1 MRNRK
6 IKIATIV
13 GARPQFIK
21 AAMTSLA
28 IEKMNTDVP
37 VEEVIIHTGQHF
49 DKNMSDIFFEELS
62 IKTPDYNLGVGGLS
76 ANAMT
81 GRMIEA
87 LEVPLLKEKPDWVL
101 VFGDTNS
108 TLAGA
113 LASSKLEIQCAHVE
127 AGLRSFN
134 RNMPEEI
141 NRVAVDHLAELLF
154 APTEASLR
162 QLKKE
167 GIEDKRLFLTGDIMA
182 DALFHYEKAAAEKS
196 SIMNTLGLKKKSFI
210 LATIHRQENTD
221 NQALL
226 KEIMEGLASLSSEME
241 VVMPIHPRTL
251 KLLTQYGLVDTLRS
265 KIRFITPVG
274 YLDMLALQKNA
285 IAIATDSGGVQKE
298 AYLLKTPCFT
308 LRTETEWVEL
318 IDEGFNE
325 LVPLSKKAIPLA
337 IKKGIGKER
346 DWSNKLYGDGT
357 AAGKI
362 IETICSKSF

>member
-1 MRNRK
+1 MRASK

-28 IEKMNTDVP
+28 IEKMKAALP
-37 VEEVIIHTGQHF
+37 LEEVIIHTGQHF

-62 IKTPDYNLGVGGLS
+62 IKKPDYNLGVGGLS
-76 ANAMT
+76 ASKMT

-87 LEVPLLKEKPDWVL
+87 LEEPLLIEKPDLVL

-113 LASSKLEIQCAHVE
+113 LTASKLLIPCAHVE

-134 RNMPEEI
+134 RSMPEEI
-141 NRVAVDHLAELLF
+141 NRVAVDHLAEWLF

-162 QLKKE
+162 QLKNE
-167 GIEDKRLFLTGDIMA
+167 GIDDKRLFLTGDIMA
-182 DALFHYEKAAAEKS
+182 DALYHYEKKADEQS
-196 SIMNTLGLKKKSFI
+196 SVMTTLGLKKKNYI
-210 LATIHRQENTD
+210 LATVHRQENTD
-221 NQALL
+221 NQSILE
-226 KEIMEGLASLSSEME
+226 EIMEGLASLSSEME
-241 VVMPIHPRTL
+241 VIMPIHPRSL
-251 KLLTQYGLVDTLRS
+251 KLLTQYGLIDSLQR
-265 KIRFITPVG
+265 KIRFVNPVG

-318 IDEGFNE
+318 IKEGFNE
-325 LVPLSKKAIPLA
+325 LVPLSREAIPIA
-337 IKKGIGKER
+337 IRRGIGKER
-346 DWSNKLYGDGT
+346 DWSKNLYGDGK

-362 IETICSKSF
+362 IEILSAKKS